1 MIKQNKLKLNKQRKA
16 SKKFQGKELHRLKQ
30 LYHSTTKAKV
40 KDKCRVIILRAKG
53 WTIKEVAG
61 ILDLSPETVKDWS
74 KLFLKKGAQAFEPKQ
89 RISNHKYLT
98 ENQRQQLTKDL
109 NSSPQRLG
117 LKQKFWNL
125 NLLKEYIKKNFK
137 LVYKSNQSYYDLFK
151 YAGLTCQKP
160 RPKNKRQDEKQIK
173 KFMKHTE
180 VLLKKGGKKITLSW

>member
-1 MIKQNKLKLNKQRKA
+1 MTKQNKLKLNKQRKA
-16 SKKFQGKELHRLKQ
+16 SKKFQGKELYLLKQ
-30 LYHSTTKAKV
+30 LYHNTKQAKV

-53 WTIKEVAG
+53 YAIKEVAG

-89 RISNHKYLT
+89 RISNHKYLA
-98 ENQRQQLTKDL
+98 ENQKQQLKNDL
-109 NSSPQRLG
+109 NSSPKQLG
-117 LKQKFWNL
+117 LQQEFWTL
-125 NLLKEYIKKNFK
+125 TLLKEYVKKNFK
-137 LVYKSNQSYYDLFK
+137 IVYKSNQSYYDLFK